1 MGEFQNYGH
10 FFLLLLLPLLLLM
23 LLFLHWLLQPLLLFL
38 MLLFFFML
46 LPVPLL
52 LLLLPRTWVEHGV
65 IADGARSDSTNPKG
79 GVGAHEPWAC
89 LGLPPMPLPP
99 CLCLAL
105 SSRMLH
111 LSVIFDIRL
120 QFLRPA
126 RDLTGGNHFR
136 GTFFVWTLTSLNKL
150 LSV

>member
-1 MGEFQNYGH
+1 
-10 FFLLLLLPLLLLM
+10 M
-23 LLFLHWLLQPLLLFL
+23 LYKSIGTVH
-38 MLLFFFML
+38 
-46 LPVPLL
+46 V
-52 LLLLPRTWVEHGV
+52 VY
-65 IADGARSDSTNPKG
+65 DGAH
-79 GVGAHEPWAC
+79 VGAHGPWAC

-120 QFLRPA
+120 QSLRPA

-136 GTFFVWTLTSLNKL
+136 GTFFVWTLSLLNYL
-150 LSV
+150 VSDRRVTVVFCFSRGI

>member
-1 MGEFQNYGH
+1 MCVPLSPFWAGRQRRARLRTPASYNRIHLGMSSLRFC
-10 FFLLLLLPLLLLM
+10 LPSDA
-23 LLFLHWLLQPLLLFL
+23 
-38 MLLFFFML
+38 
-46 LPVPLL
+46 VLL